1 MTNKPVILIK
11 LFLFRFVIK
20 EPYIVSKPPVI
31 DKTKMHEYVELV
43 LKEEVQKEIKKH
55 NIDSVVRSVVQRYQ
69 QGDAQEV
76 LTREQSEAL
85 IASSMEKMMDQL
97 QEKMDKCNKQKE
109 NRNNCNDQEY
119 ALLRSILY
127 VVLTLC
133 EFLFLSVHVSFIIN
147 NLSFNPILI
156 TLLIN
161 RTLTH

>member
-11 LFLFRFVIK
+11 LFPFRFVIK
-20 EPYIVSKPPVI
+20 EPSIVSKPHVI
-31 DKTKMHEYVELV
+31 DKTKMHEYFELV

-85 IASSMEKMMDQL
+85 IASSMEKLMDQL

-109 NRNNCNDQEY
+109 N
-119 ALLRSILY
+119 
-127 VVLTLC
+127 
-133 EFLFLSVHVSFIIN
+133 
-147 NLSFNPILI
+147 
-156 TLLIN
+156 
-161 RTLTH
+161 